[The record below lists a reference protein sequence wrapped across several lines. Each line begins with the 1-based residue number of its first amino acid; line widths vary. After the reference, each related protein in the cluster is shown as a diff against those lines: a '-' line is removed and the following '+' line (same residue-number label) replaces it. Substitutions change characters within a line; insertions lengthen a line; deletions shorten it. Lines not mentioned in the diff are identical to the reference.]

1 MTVKPIG
8 FNKKYV
14 CVFIN
19 VTRSRVTFKTP
30 NEMARAVEISALNL
44 PVLLLHLAQREVEL
58 HSFTDVAVG

>member
-1 MTVKPIG
+1 MTVQPIG

-30 NEMARAVEISALNL
+30 NEMARAVEISAFNL
-44 PVLLLHLAQREVEL
+44 PVLLLLTWLNVRL
-58 HSFTDVAVG
+58 SFTASQM